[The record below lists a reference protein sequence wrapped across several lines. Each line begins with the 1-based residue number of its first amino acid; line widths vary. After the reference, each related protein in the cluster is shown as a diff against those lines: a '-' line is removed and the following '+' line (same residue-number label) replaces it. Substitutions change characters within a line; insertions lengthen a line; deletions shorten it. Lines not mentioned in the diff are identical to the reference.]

1 MVAQTNYV
9 VIDDDP
15 INNLIC
21 NKNLQLLFPNDD
33 IRTFTDPVEGYD
45 YIVDKYNQ
53 PETGS
58 ILFLDIDMPF
68 LNGWDI
74 LEKFAGLPNISNDNF
89 KIYILTSS
97 IANEDK
103 KRSNSNPLVS
113 GFIEKPL
120 NMFQLKR
127 LFPEAN

>member
-45 YIVDKYNQ
+45 YIVGKYNMAD
-53 PETGS
+53 TGS